1 MTLYDVLEEDCRDDL
16 ADKDLGDEAGD
27 AFFMLKDVYLPVAC
41 PVCEKLPHGCQTSST
56 FDCGNKESQ
65 GNRVV
70 RKIEVEV
77 EQTRGT
83 YMLCNEED
91 SNDEC
96 KYECFALIRDPV
108 PGVGDQPI
116 CAGDFHSCDMGPRPS
131 YNAEA
136 WDYWDYN
143 TAALMGFSKESRLQ
157 NADTGNGHW
166 YSFTSKDEGT
176 YWRNA
181 TIVKTINAECH
192 WYWVEKTIHERGQD
206 CFDSCPGGG
215 VNTSDACYVGCF
227 FDTFAGVGSGN
238 STSPTGGMN
247 ASDIVTA
254 FVAGFESEDP
264 SQGGCPPC
272 PATGD
277 CPPPTWLKSK

>member
-1 MTLYDVLEEDCRDDL
+1 MCTFSPLLWFFALFFVDL
-16 ADKDLGDEAGD
+16 CLVDS
-27 AFFMLKDVYLPVAC
+27 YLPVAC
-41 PVCEKLPHGCQTSST
+41 PVCEKLPHGCQTPST

-108 PGVGDQPI
+108 PGVGNQPI
-116 CAGDFHSCDMGPRPS
+116 CAGGKSVPVAVRVSTSLPNVESRCSCSWRVHADFHSCDMGPRPS
-131 YNAEA
+131 YKAEA

-143 TAALMGFSKESRLQ
+143 TAALMGFSEESRLR
-157 NADTGNGHW
+157 NADTGNGQW
-166 YSFTSKDEGT
+166 YSFTGKDEDT

-238 STSPTGGMN
+238 STSPTG
-247 ASDIVTA
+247 
-254 FVAGFESEDP
+254 
-264 SQGGCPPC
+264 
-272 PATGD
+272 
-277 CPPPTWLKSK
+277 